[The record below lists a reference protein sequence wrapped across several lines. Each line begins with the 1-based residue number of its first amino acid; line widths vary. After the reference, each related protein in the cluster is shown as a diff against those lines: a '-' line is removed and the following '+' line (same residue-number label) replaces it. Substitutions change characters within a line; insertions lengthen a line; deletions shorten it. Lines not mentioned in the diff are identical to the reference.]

1 MTAMLRGA
9 CVLPAALA
17 LVSCAVATNYTDPR
31 GPGFSGAQGAVSDP
45 DPSLRVVTFNVAYGR
60 EIERAIGCL
69 ESPPLRGA
77 DLVLLQE
84 MHARGA
90 QAIAAALRMNYIYY
104 PSSVRPGENQMGV
117 AVLSPWPI
125 AGTEKL
131 ILPHTTRVVHRMRIA
146 AVATVRIDGVAV
158 RVYSL
163 HLGSPVGL
171 SGAGRGDQ
179 AEAVLADARQWPGP
193 VIVAGDFNS
202 RSVGS
207 RFTAAGYSWATAS
220 LRHTVGVFAFDH
232 VFVRGLPG
240 TSETGVARECVGAS
254 DHFPVWADL
263 RGWRAEDPA
272 AYSGFDRTSWAAS
285 RRR

>member
-1 MTAMLRGA
+1 MKARA
-9 CVLPAALA
+9 AAAAALF
-17 LVSCAVATNYTDPR
+17 LTSCAAATNYTDPR

-45 DPSLRVVTFNVAYGR
+45 NPSLRVVTFNVAYGR
-60 EIERAIGCL
+60 EIGRAIACL
-69 ESPPLRGA
+69 QAPPLRGA

-90 QAIAAALRMNYIYY
+90 EKIAAALGMNYIYY
-104 PSSVRPGENQMGV
+104 PSSVRPGESQMGV

-125 AGTEKL
+125 AESEKL
-131 ILPHTTRVVHRMRIA
+131 ILPLTTRVVHRLRIA
-146 AVATVRIDGVAV
+146 AVATVRIEGVTV

-163 HLGSPVGL
+163 HLGSPVGM
-171 SGAGRGDQ
+171 SGAGRGEQ
-179 AEAVLADARQWPGP
+179 AEAVLADARQWTGP

-207 RFTAAGYSWATAS
+207 RFTAEGYSWPTGA
-220 LRHTVGVFAFDH
+220 LRHTVGLFSFDH

-240 TSETGVARECVGAS
+240 TSEAGVARECLGAS

-263 RGWRAEDPA
+263 RDWQAVPGGAEP
-272 AYSGFDRTSWAAS
+272 GR
-285 RRR
+285 